1 MSNAQMVYDDLPPLP
16 PAPEM
21 EAPRAQQQSFAPRQL
36 PTDNGI
42 PVFKIEAKRQKDGSF
57 RNVEYVEIKTPGDT
71 KAMPCHKVDDRLR
84 RKYAHHYRLWRE
96 GLEAAPDGTPLE
108 MWPVLTP
115 AQVHELKANNIFT
128 VEQLAGVSD
137 GAGTKVPMLRTLKN
151 RAHEWLKVKKDAD
164 RVDEQT
170 RENEALR
177 ANQTM
182 LEEQLEALSKKME
195 AMAFKESANMED
207 ELDKAVEG
215 KRKPGRPRKTDNE

>member
-1 MSNAQMVYDDLPPLP
+1 
-16 PAPEM
+16 
-21 EAPRAQQQSFAPRQL
+21 
-36 PTDNGI
+36 
-42 PVFKIEAKRQKDGSF
+42 
-57 RNVEYVEIKTPGDT
+57 
-71 KAMPCHKVDDRLR
+71 
-84 RKYAHHYRLWRE
+84 
-96 GLEAAPDGTPLE
+96 
-108 MWPVLTP
+108 
-115 AQVHELKANNIFT
+115 
-128 VEQLAGVSD
+128 
-137 GAGTKVPMLRTLKN
+137 MLRTLKN